1 MNPMQFTQVIPR
13 LRVLETRLLDKA
25 KIDRMID
32 GDSANEALKVLQ
44 ESEYAGVMTG
54 VKRPEDYEMVLAREL
69 KRVYELM
76 YDASPVKSLVDIMGI
91 KYDYHNIKVILKGMF
106 LQKDFSHMLIPV
118 GMIDVQTLKHSIE
131 NNNLGD
137 LNETMKEGIIKAKEV
152 FEEIKDPQAID
163 IILDNTMFK
172 EMREIAKQID
182 DKFVDKYVKVTI
194 DSTNIK
200 TLLRVKKQKKD
211 KDFLEE
217 VIIEGGEIDK
227 DTLISMLHDAPENIS
242 NKLAFTNYGEM
253 IKLGIED
260 FTKSGSV
267 NELERLVDNYI
278 MNMMK
283 EAKYIPFGV
292 EPLLAY
298 IYAKETEI
306 KIVRIIMVGKLNNIS
321 GEVIRERLRDIY
333 V

>member
-1 MNPMQFTQVIPR
+1 MNSMEFTQVIPR

-152 FEEIKDPQAID
+152 FEETKDPQAID

>member
-152 FEEIKDPQAID
+152 FEETKDPQVID

-242 NKLAFTNYGEM
+242 NKLAFTDYGEM

-283 EAKYIPFGV
+283 EAKYIPFGI

>member
-118 GMIDVQTLKHSIE
+118 GMMDVQTLKHSIE

-137 LNETMKEGIIKAKEV
+137 LNETMKEGIIKVKEV
-152 FEEIKDPQAID
+152 FEETKDPQVID

-242 NKLAFTNYGEM
+242 NKLAFTDYGEM

>member
-152 FEEIKDPQAID
+152 FEETKDPQAID

-172 EMREIAKQID
+172 EMREIAKKID

-242 NKLAFTNYGEM
+242 NKLAFTDYGEM

>member
-118 GMIDVQTLKHSIE
+118 GMIDLQTLKHSIE

-152 FEEIKDPQAID
+152 FEETKDPQVID

-242 NKLAFTNYGEM
+242 NKLAFTDYGEM

>member
-118 GMIDVQTLKHSIE
+118 GMIDLQTLKHSIE

-152 FEEIKDPQAID
+152 FEETKDPQAID
-163 IILDNTMFK
+163 ILLDNTMFK

>member
-152 FEEIKDPQAID
+152 FEETKDPQVID

-200 TLLRVKKQKKD
+200 TLLRDKKQKKD

-242 NKLAFTNYGEM
+242 NKLAFTDYGEM

>member
-106 LQKDFSHMLIPV
+106 LQKDFSHMLITV

-152 FEEIKDPQAID
+152 FEETKDPQAID

-172 EMREIAKQID
+172 EMREIAKKID

-227 DTLISMLHDAPENIS
+227 DTLISMLYDAPENIS
-242 NKLAFTNYGEM
+242 NKLAFTDYGE
-253 IKLGIED
+253 IIRLGVED

-267 NELERLVDNYI
+267 NELEKLVDNYI

>member
-118 GMIDVQTLKHSIE
+118 GMMDVQTLKHSIE

-152 FEEIKDPQAID
+152 FEETKDPQVID

-242 NKLAFTNYGEM
+242 NKLAFTDYGEM

>member
-152 FEEIKDPQAID
+152 FEETKDPQAID

-242 NKLAFTNYGEM
+242 NKLAFTDYGEM

>member
-54 VKRPEDYEMVLAREL
+54 VKRPEYYEMVLAREL

-152 FEEIKDPQAID
+152 FEETKDPQAID

>member
-152 FEEIKDPQAID
+152 FEETKDPQVID

-242 NKLAFTNYGEM
+242 NKLAFTDYGEI

>member
-118 GMIDVQTLKHSIE
+118 GMMDVQTLKHSIE

-152 FEEIKDPQAID
+152 FEETKDPQVID

-211 KDFLEE
+211 KDFLE
-217 VIIEGGEIDK
+217 
-227 DTLISMLHDAPENIS
+227 
-242 NKLAFTNYGEM
+242 
-253 IKLGIED
+253 
-260 FTKSGSV
+260 
-267 NELERLVDNYI
+267 
-278 MNMMK
+278 
-283 EAKYIPFGV
+283 
-292 EPLLAY
+292 
-298 IYAKETEI
+298 
-306 KIVRIIMVGKLNNIS
+306 
-321 GEVIRERLRDIY
+321 
-333 V
+333 